1 MEEKK
6 FFRLLRQSNEMEKD
20 PETPI
25 LIAAGI
31 PCSEPEES
39 DIFLADQM
47 TADRY
52 ILLDSIRTIEDN
64 FHFSEREE
72 YINLAKDFLADQMNL
87 NQSAAFYYHTA
98 NDFSGAFIGTYK
110 GIDEEVA
117 QMIKDESLELVNFLK
132 PQPLVLDIELGDLLL
147 KTYGTCDSFGHVIF
161 DEKELKD
168 CAQTLLLK
176 LQ

>member
-6 FFRLLRQSNEMEKD
+6 FFRLLRQYNEMEKN

-25 LIAAGI
+25 LIAGRI
-31 PCSEPEES
+31 PCLEPEES
-39 DIFLADQM
+39 DI
-47 TADRY
+47 
-52 ILLDSIRTIEDN
+52 LLDPINFRYFLRNVNRTIEDN

-72 YINLAKDFLADQMNL
+72 YINLAKDFLADQM
-87 NQSAAFYYHTA
+87 TA
-98 NDFSGAFIGTYK
+98 DDFSGAFIGTYK
-110 GIDEEVA
+110 GIDEEFA

-147 KTYGTCDSFGHVIF
+147 KTYGTCDSFGHLIF
-161 DEKELKD
+161 DEKELRD
-168 CAQTLLLK
+168 CAQILLLK

>member
-6 FFRLLRQSNEMEKD
+6 FFRLLRQYNEMEKN

-25 LIAAGI
+25 LIAVGI

-72 YINLAKDFLADQMNL
+72 YINLAKDFLADQM
-87 NQSAAFYYHTA
+87 TA
-98 NDFSGAFIGTYK
+98 DDFSGAFIGTYK

-147 KTYGTCDSFGHVIF
+147 KTYGTCDSFGHLIF
-161 DEKELKD
+161 DEKELRD
-168 CAQTLLLK
+168 CAQILLLK